1 MYDNILASIFFLL
14 ACIVAASGLFFF
26 KKSDKSL
33 VGISWVV
40 TAVLTLTC
48 WHAVV
53 AGVFGLVRIPV
64 NLFSIGLMDI
74 LAGGLLWWTI
84 WRRRERQIHQ
94 WYIADAVV
102 TAGLMVFTALFFA
115 LRTGGT
121 RFTIHYTTID
131 PAAWLIA
138 AVDVVKTQ
146 TVHGMFYQSLTNG
159 LLIGALSPL
168 TTPDY
173 YYRIFVFS
181 GGLFL
186 FIAGL
191 AFYATV
197 RRFAKTKLT
206 STVIVAVTFLYVIGY
221 PLNATLWGFVWL
233 GMGVILITHITFLA
247 DSMLAG
253 DIGKWPAAVALMC
266 ASLALIICYA
276 MFAPVVFLSLGLVVL
291 VKYRNARIL
300 SRESVLVALA
310 IFVVPVVIGLVYMF
324 GGVFTD
330 GITVTGAISTEG
342 ACYRDLFS
350 NFVPFAPLAVFGFYK
365 LARSKQL
372 NIHLFMLPVLFVFMV
387 GLFAGGMLGKV
398 SSYYY
403 FKTYNMLWFV
413 VIYLAVVGV
422 MKIANRETAILL
434 TTFATTWLLIFAL
447 SGSGIE
453 HQIQTR
459 NELFDPT
466 PKATDMNDLF
476 TWNRRELMTPGEMDP
491 EETALYHYVYNNYVK
506 EGKPTVPIVCY
517 WATAYWY
524 QAISSQRLNDQDIAS
539 YADPNWV
546 MRMVAESSSEYI
558 LVMTDEDDPTYQ
570 AHKAYFDSLPRVFST
585 NAGYVAQLHTSS

>member
-1 MYDNILASIFFLL
+1 MYNNALASIFFLL
-14 ACIVAASGLFFF
+14 ACVVAISGLFFVR
-26 KKSDKSL
+26 KSEKTL
-33 VGISWVV
+33 AGISWLV
-40 TAVLTLTC
+40 TSVLMLTC
-48 WHAVV
+48 WHA
-53 AGVFGLVRIPV
+53 ALAAVFGLIRIPI
-64 NLFSIGLMDI
+64 NIFSMGLMDV
-74 LAGGLLWWTI
+74 LAGGALWWTI
-84 WRRRERQIHQ
+84 WRRRERQRYE
-94 WYIADAVV
+94 WRIADIIV
-102 TAGLMVFTALFFA
+102 TAGLLVFTAVFFA

-121 RFTIHYTTID
+121 KFTIHYTTID

-138 AVDVVKTQ
+138 SVDVVKTQ

-173 YYRIFVFS
+173 YYRIFIFS

-191 AFYATV
+191 AFYATL
-197 RRFAKTKLT
+197 RRYAKTKLT
-206 STVIVAVTFLYVIGY
+206 FAIIVAVTFLYVIGY

-247 DSMLAG
+247 DSMIAG
-253 DIGKWPAAVALMC
+253 DIGKWQSAVVLMC

-276 MFAPVVFLSLGLVVL
+276 MFAPVVFLSLGLLVL
-291 VKYRNARIL
+291 AKYRTYRLFSKDSIM
-300 SRESVLVALA
+300 VGLA
-310 IFVVPVVIGLVYMF
+310 IFLIPALIGIVYMF

-330 GITVTGAISTEG
+330 GITLTGAISAEG
-342 ACYRDLFS
+342 GCYRDLFS

-365 LARSKQL
+365 LARARQI
-372 NIHLFMLPVLFVFMV
+372 NIHIFMLPALLIFML

-403 FKTYNMLWFV
+403 FKNYNMLWFV
-413 VIYLAVVGV
+413 VIYLAAVGV

-459 NELFDPT
+459 NELFDPS
-466 PKATDMNDLF
+466 PKATEMNDLF
-476 TWNRRELMTPGEMDP
+476 TWNRRELMTPGEMNP

-506 EGKPTVPIVCY
+506 EGVPTVPIVCY
-517 WATAYWY
+517 WASAYWY
-524 QAISSQRLNDQDIAS
+524 QAISSQRIDDSFIAS
-539 YADPNWV
+539 YRDPDTV
-546 MRMVAESSSEYI
+546 MTMVKQSTSEYI
-558 LVMTDEDDPTYQ
+558 LVMTDEYDPTYQ
-570 AHKAYFDSLPRVFST
+570 ANKAFFDALPRVFST
-585 NAGYVAQLHTSS
+585 TAGYVARLH